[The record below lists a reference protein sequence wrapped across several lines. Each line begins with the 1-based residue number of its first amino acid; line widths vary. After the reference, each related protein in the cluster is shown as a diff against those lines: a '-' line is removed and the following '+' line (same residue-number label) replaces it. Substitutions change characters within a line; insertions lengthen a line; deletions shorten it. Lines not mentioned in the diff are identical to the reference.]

1 MDFGGSEAIAENIF
15 KFVGDLKAHD
25 VPAVLFQ
32 HMNFYELK
40 IILNN

>member
-1 MDFGGSEAIAENIF
+1 MDFGRSEAVKENIF

-25 VPAVLFQ
+25 VLAMLFQ
-32 HMNFYELK
+32 CMNFYELK